1 MGVVVAGI
9 QHLKARY
16 QGNTIDGIRFR
27 AAQADGT
34 PIDLTGIS
42 AVVTWRVGKLT
53 GPLSDW
59 GPLTLGDGLTLTS
72 SDDSEV
78 PDVIEVDQATPG
90 VDIPDLEVGNYYGDC
105 RVTWPNGVR
114 RTIRVFMLPI
124 TRDVNYDE

>member
-16 QGNTIDGIRFR
+16 QGNTIKGIRFR
-27 AAQADGT
+27 AATVDGT

-42 AVVTWRVGKLT
+42 ATVTLRVGKIT
-53 GPLSDW
+53 GPEADW
-59 GPLTLGDGLTLTS
+59 GPLTLGSGLTLTS

-78 PDVIEVDQATPG
+78 PDVIEVDKANPS
-90 VDIPDLEVGNYYGDC
+90 LEVGNYYGDC
-105 RVTWPNGVR
+105 RIDWPNGDR
-114 RTIRVFMLPI
+114 QTIALFMLPI